1 MTREEQ
7 ITHMKKL
14 VLKMNQYRDEYYN
27 QNAPSIPDS
36 AYDRLF
42 DELEVLEKRTGI
54 ILSGSPTQTVGY
66 HPVSELPKVKH
77 PIPLLSLDKTKLT
90 RDILDFVQKGK
101 GLTNLALKM
110 DGLTVKLVYDG
121 GELQQ
126 ASTRGDGEIGE
137 DITHNIPAFI
147 NVPLT
152 VPYKDRLVITGEAH
166 IRIDDFEKLRTSIL
180 DRNGEP
186 YKTPRNLASGSVRTL
201 NPAVCKE
208 RCVSFIP
215 FNVLEGLDYE
225 AVIGDSRSA
234 KLSKLKDYG
243 FGYCDSYTIDKSATE
258 EQIETYI
265 ECLQTIAREK
275 MIPIDGIVAV
285 YDNISY
291 SKSCGRTGRAYKD
304 GLAFKFEDDTFE
316 TVFRSIE
323 WTPTRSGQL
332 APVALFDTIEI
343 DGCAVSR
350 ASLHN
355 LTFIKDLELQPG
367 CRILVSK
374 RNMIIPHI
382 EDNLDRGNSIY
393 SFPGTCPSC
402 GAPTRVHTRKGDKG
416 RIIETLHCDN
426 PDCETQWL
434 RQLIHFAGKKA
445 MDIKDLSTATLS
457 KFQEYGWLDSFQD
470 LYHLDMH
477 REEIIRLEGF
487 GVKSYENL
495 WASIEASRH
504 TTFERYLVAMD
515 IPLVGRTISRS
526 LGQQFHGSLD
536 DFEQAATGTYD
547 FTQLEDI
554 GTIIN
559 DNIHTWFSDMDNLKL
574 WKELQKEMTF
584 EERTEETMNV
594 EQSEQNP
601 FAGRTIVATG
611 KLMNYTRDGI
621 QAKILSLG
629 AKAGS
634 SVSKNTDYL
643 ICGDKAGSKL
653 AKAQSLGVRILSEY
667 EFLSMI
673 DEA

>member
-1 MTREEQ
+1 
-7 ITHMKKL
+7 
-14 VLKMNQYRDEYYN
+14 
-27 QNAPSIPDS
+27 
-36 AYDRLF
+36 
-42 DELEVLEKRTGI
+42 
-54 ILSGSPTQTVGY
+54 
-66 HPVSELPKVKH
+66 
-77 PIPLLSLDKTKLT
+77 
-90 RDILDFVQKGK
+90 
-101 GLTNLALKM
+101 
-110 DGLTVKLVYDG
+110 
-121 GELQQ
+121 
-126 ASTRGDGEIGE
+126 
-137 DITHNIPAFI
+137 
-147 NVPLT
+147 
-152 VPYKDRLVITGEAH
+152 
-166 IRIDDFEKLRTSIL
+166 
-180 DRNGEP
+180 
-186 YKTPRNLASGSVRTL
+186 
-201 NPAVCKE
+201 
-208 RCVSFIP
+208 
-215 FNVLEGLDYE
+215 
-225 AVIGDSRSA
+225 
-234 KLSKLKDYG
+234 
-243 FGYCDSYTIDKSATE
+243 
-258 EQIETYI
+258 
-265 ECLQTIAREK
+265 
-275 MIPIDGIVAV
+275 
-285 YDNISY
+285 
-291 SKSCGRTGRAYKD
+291 
-304 GLAFKFEDDTFE
+304 
-316 TVFRSIE
+316 
-323 WTPTRSGQL
+323 
-332 APVALFDTIEI
+332 
-343 DGCAVSR
+343 
-350 ASLHN
+350 
-355 LTFIKDLELQPG
+355 
-367 CRILVSK
+367 
-374 RNMIIPHI
+374 
-382 EDNLDRGNSIY
+382 
-393 SFPGTCPSC
+393 
-402 GAPTRVHTRKGDKG
+402 
-416 RIIETLHCDN
+416 
-426 PDCETQWL
+426 
-434 RQLIHFAGKKA
+434 
-445 MDIKDLSTATLS
+445 
-457 KFQEYGWLDSFQD
+457 
-470 LYHLDMH
+470 LDMH

>member
-1 MTREEQ
+1 M
-7 ITHMKKL
+7 
-14 VLKMNQYRDEYYN
+14 Y
-27 QNAPSIPDS
+27 
-36 AYDRLF
+36 
-42 DELEVLEKRTGI
+42 
-54 ILSGSPTQTVGY
+54 
-66 HPVSELPKVKH
+66 
-77 PIPLLSLDKTKLT
+77 
-90 RDILDFVQKGK
+90 
-101 GLTNLALKM
+101 
-110 DGLTVKLVYDG
+110 
-121 GELQQ
+121 
-126 ASTRGDGEIGE
+126 
-137 DITHNIPAFI
+137 
-147 NVPLT
+147 
-152 VPYKDRLVITGEAH
+152 
-166 IRIDDFEKLRTSIL
+166 
-180 DRNGEP
+180 
-186 YKTPRNLASGSVRTL
+186 
-201 NPAVCKE
+201 
-208 RCVSFIP
+208 
-215 FNVLEGLDYE
+215 
-225 AVIGDSRSA
+225 
-234 KLSKLKDYG
+234 
-243 FGYCDSYTIDKSATE
+243 
-258 EQIETYI
+258 
-265 ECLQTIAREK
+265 
-275 MIPIDGIVAV
+275 
-285 YDNISY
+285 
-291 SKSCGRTGRAYKD
+291 
-304 GLAFKFEDDTFE
+304 
-316 TVFRSIE
+316 
-323 WTPTRSGQL
+323 
-332 APVALFDTIEI
+332 
-343 DGCAVSR
+343 
-350 ASLHN
+350 
-355 LTFIKDLELQPG
+355 
-367 CRILVSK
+367 
-374 RNMIIPHI
+374 
-382 EDNLDRGNSIY
+382 
-393 SFPGTCPSC
+393 
-402 GAPTRVHTRKGDKG
+402 
-416 RIIETLHCDN
+416 
-426 PDCETQWL
+426 
-434 RQLIHFAGKKA
+434 
-445 MDIKDLSTATLS
+445 
-457 KFQEYGWLDSFQD
+457 
-470 LYHLDMH
+470 